1 MNNAD
6 IIKTLK
12 AFARANANYLARN
25 GVQPPTPEERK
36 ILDAYYDKFGGL
48 PADGGF
54 TVEAARECL
63 RTGKDFYDRFP
74 KDVNP

>member
-1 MNNAD
+1 MTEVEKLFKNLIDAQ
-6 IIKTLK
+6 IKYYK
-12 AFARANANYLARN
+12 KI
-25 GVQPPTPEERK
+25 GVEPPTPEERK

-54 TVEAARECL
+54 TIEAARECL
-63 RTGKDFYDRFP
+63 RTGKNFYDRFP

>member
-25 GVQPPTPEERK
+25 GVKLTEEDQEV
-36 ILDAYYDKFGGL
+36 LDAYYDKFGGL

-54 TVEAARECL
+54 TIEAARECL

>member
-1 MNNAD
+1 MTEVEKLCKNLINAK
-6 IIKTLK
+6 IKYYK
-12 AFARANANYLARN
+12 KN
-25 GVQPPTPEERK
+25 GVKPLTPEERK
-36 ILDAYYDKFGGL
+36 VLDAYYDKFGGL

-54 TVEAARECL
+54 TIEAARECL

>member
-1 MNNAD
+1 MTRLERLVRAMAKAEAEYRKRKG
-6 IIKTLK
+6 IK
-12 AFARANANYLARN
+12 
-25 GVQPPTPEERK
+25 PPTPEERK
-36 ILDAYYDKFGGL
+36 VLDAYYDKFGGL

-54 TVEAARECL
+54 TIEAARECL

>member
-1 MNNAD
+1 MSDDD

-25 GVQPPTPEERK
+25 GVKLTEEDQEV
-36 ILDAYYDKFGGL
+36 LDAYYDKFGGL

-54 TVEAARECL
+54 TIEAAKECL
-63 RTGKDFYDRFP
+63 KTGKDFYDRFP
-74 KDVNP
+74 KGVNP

>member
-6 IIKTLK
+6 IIQTLK

-25 GVQPPTPEERK
+25 GVKLTEEDQK
-36 ILDAYYDKFGGL
+36 VLDAYYDKFGGL

-54 TVEAARECL
+54 TIEAARECL

>member
-1 MNNAD
+1 MSNDD

-25 GVQPPTPEERK
+25 GVKLTEEDQEV
-36 ILDAYYDKFGGL
+36 LDAYYDKFGGL

-54 TVEAARECL
+54 TIEAAKECL
-63 RTGKDFYDRFP
+63 KTGKDFYDRFP
-74 KDVNP
+74 KGVNP

>member
-25 GVQPPTPEERK
+25 GVKLTEEDQEV
-36 ILDAYYDKFGGL
+36 LDAYYDKFGGL

>member
-1 MNNAD
+1 MTEVEKLFKNLIDAK
-6 IIKTLK
+6 IKYYK
-12 AFARANANYLARN
+12 KI
-25 GVQPPTPEERK
+25 GVEPPTPEERK

-54 TVEAARECL
+54 TIEVARECL
-63 RTGKDFYDRFP
+63 RTGKNFYDRFP

>member
-1 MNNAD
+1 MTKLEELVRAMAKAEAEYRKREG
-6 IIKTLK
+6 IKPLTL
-12 AFARANANYLARN
+12 
-25 GVQPPTPEERK
+25 EELK
-36 ILDAYYDKFGGL
+36 ILDAYYERFGEL

-63 RTGKDFYDRFP
+63 RTGRDFYDRFP

>member
-1 MNNAD
+1 MNNDD

-12 AFARANANYLARN
+12 AFARANANYLSRN
-25 GVQPPTPEERK
+25 GVKLTKEDQE

-54 TVEAARECL
+54 TIEAARECL

>member
-1 MNNAD
+1 MTEVEKLFKNLIDAK
-6 IIKTLK
+6 IKYYK
-12 AFARANANYLARN
+12 KI
-25 GVQPPTPEERK
+25 GVEPPTPEERK

-54 TVEAARECL
+54 TIDAARECL

>member
-1 MNNAD
+1 MNNDD

-12 AFARANANYLARN
+12 AFARANANYLSRN
-25 GVQPPTPEERK
+25 GVKLTEEDQEV
-36 ILDAYYDKFGGL
+36 LDAYYDKFGGL

-54 TVEAARECL
+54 TIEAARECL

>member
-6 IIKTLK
+6 IIETLK

-25 GVQPPTPEERK
+25 GVKLTKEDQEV
-36 ILDAYYDKFGGL
+36 LDAYYDKFGGL

-54 TVEAARECL
+54 TIEAARECL

-74 KDVNP
+74 EDVNP

>member
-1 MNNAD
+1 MNNDD

-12 AFARANANYLARN
+12 AFARANANYLSRN
-25 GVQPPTPEERK
+25 GAKLTEEDQEV
-36 ILDAYYDKFGGL
+36 LDAYYDKFGGL

-54 TVEAARECL
+54 TIEAARECL

>member
-1 MNNAD
+1 MTRLERLVRAMAKAEAEYRKCEG
-6 IIKTLK
+6 IKPL
-12 AFARANANYLARN
+12 
-25 GVQPPTPEERK
+25 TPEERK

-54 TVEAARECL
+54 TIEAARECL

>member
-1 MNNAD
+1 MTRMERLFKELAD
-6 IIKTLK
+6 AKIKYLK
-12 AFARANANYLARN
+12 KN
-25 GVQPPTPEERK
+25 GVKPPTPEERK
-36 ILDAYYDKFGGL
+36 VLDAYYVKVGGV

-54 TVEAARECL
+54 TIEAARECL

>member
-1 MNNAD
+1 MTRMERLFKELAD
-6 IIKTLK
+6 AKIKYYK
-12 AFARANANYLARN
+12 KN
-25 GVQPPTPEERK
+25 GIKPPTPEERK

-54 TVEAARECL
+54 TIEAARVCL

>member
-1 MNNAD
+1 MNNDD

-12 AFARANANYLARN
+12 AFARANANYLSRN
-25 GVQPPTPEERK
+25 GVKLTKEDQE

>member
-1 MNNAD
+1 MTEVEKLFKNLIDAK
-6 IIKTLK
+6 IKYYK
-12 AFARANANYLARN
+12 KI
-25 GVQPPTPEERK
+25 GVEPPTPEERK

-54 TVEAARECL
+54 TIEAARECL

>member
-1 MNNAD
+1 MTRMERLFKELAD
-6 IIKTLK
+6 AKIKYYK
-12 AFARANANYLARN
+12 KN
-25 GVQPPTPEERK
+25 GIKPPTPEERK

-54 TVEAARECL
+54 TIEAARECL
-63 RTGKDFYDRFP
+63 RTGQDFYDRFP

>member
-1 MNNAD
+1 MSNDD

-25 GVQPPTPEERK
+25 GVKLTKEDQEV
-36 ILDAYYDKFGGL
+36 LDAYYDKFGGL

-54 TVEAARECL
+54 TIEAAKECL
-63 RTGKDFYDRFP
+63 KTGKDFYDRFP
-74 KDVNP
+74 KGVNP

>member
-1 MNNAD
+1 MNNDD

-12 AFARANANYLARN
+12 AFARANANYLSRN
-25 GVQPPTPEERK
+25 GVKLTKEDQEV
-36 ILDAYYDKFGGL
+36 LDAYYDKLGGL

-54 TVEAARECL
+54 TIEAARECL

>member
-6 IIKTLK
+6 IIETLK

-25 GVQPPTPEERK
+25 GVKLTKEDQEV
-36 ILDAYYDKFGGL
+36 LDAYYDKFGGL

>member
-1 MNNAD
+1 MSNEE

-25 GVQPPTPEERK
+25 GVKLTKEDQEV
-36 ILDAYYDKFGGL
+36 LDAYYDKFGGL

-54 TVEAARECL
+54 TIEAAKECL
-63 RTGKDFYDRFP
+63 KTGKDFYDRFP
-74 KDVNP
+74 KGVNP

>member
-1 MNNAD
+1 MTRMERLFKELAD
-6 IIKTLK
+6 AKIKYLK
-12 AFARANANYLARN
+12 KN
-25 GVQPPTPEERK
+25 GIKPLTPEERK

-54 TVEAARECL
+54 TIETARECL

>member
-1 MNNAD
+1 MTEVEKLFKNLIDAK
-6 IIKTLK
+6 IKYYK
-12 AFARANANYLARN
+12 KI
-25 GVQPPTPEERK
+25 GVEPPTPEERK

-54 TVEAARECL
+54 TIEAARECL
-63 RTGKDFYDRFP
+63 RTGKNFYDRFP

>member
-1 MNNAD
+1 MTEVEKLFRNLINAK
-6 IIKTLK
+6 IKYYK
-12 AFARANANYLARN
+12 KN
-25 GVQPPTPEERK
+25 GIKPPTPEERK

-54 TVEAARECL
+54 TIEAARECL

>member
-1 MNNAD
+1 MTEVEKLFKNLIDAK
-6 IIKTLK
+6 IKYLK
-12 AFARANANYLARN
+12 KN
-25 GVQPPTPEERK
+25 GIKPLTPEERK
-36 ILDAYYDKFGGL
+36 ILDAYYERFGGL

-63 RTGKDFYDRFP
+63 RTGRDFYDRFP

>member
-1 MNNAD
+1 MTEVEKLFKNLINAK
-6 IIKTLK
+6 IKYYK
-12 AFARANANYLARN
+12 EI
-25 GVQPPTPEERK
+25 GVEPPTPEERK
-36 ILDAYYDKFGGL
+36 ILDAYYDKFGAL

-54 TVEAARECL
+54 TIEAARECL

>member
-1 MNNAD
+1 MNNDD

-12 AFARANANYLARN
+12 AFARANANYLLRN
-25 GVQPPTPEERK
+25 GVKLTEEDQEV
-36 ILDAYYDKFGGL
+36 LDAYYDKFGGL

-54 TVEAARECL
+54 TIEAARECL

>member
-1 MNNAD
+1 MTRMERLFKELAD
-6 IIKTLK
+6 AKIKYLK
-12 AFARANANYLARN
+12 KN
-25 GVQPPTPEERK
+25 GVKPLTPEERK
-36 ILDAYYDKFGGL
+36 VLDAYYDKFGGL

-54 TVEAARECL
+54 TIKAARECL

>member
-1 MNNAD
+1 MNNDD

-12 AFARANANYLARN
+12 AFARANANYLSRN
-25 GVQPPTPEERK
+25 GVKLTKEDQE

-54 TVEAARECL
+54 TIEAARECL
-63 RTGKDFYDRFP
+63 RTGKNFYDRFP

>member
-1 MNNAD
+1 MTRMEQLFKELAD
-6 IIKTLK
+6 AKIKYLK
-12 AFARANANYLARN
+12 KN
-25 GVQPPTPEERK
+25 GVKPLTPEERK
-36 ILDAYYDKFGGL
+36 VLDAYYDKFGGL